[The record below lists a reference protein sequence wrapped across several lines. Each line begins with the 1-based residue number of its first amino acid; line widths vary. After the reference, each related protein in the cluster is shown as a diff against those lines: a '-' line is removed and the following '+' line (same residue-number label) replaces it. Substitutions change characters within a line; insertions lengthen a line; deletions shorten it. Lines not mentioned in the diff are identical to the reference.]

1 MCVHVYACVCMCVCV
16 YMFVSV
22 RAGMD
27 LGFLLKRPNFEFS
40 EKTHE
45 IKGNLCACVFVPCVC
60 VRVCSLGVLLGT
72 PFAP

>member
-1 MCVHVYACVCMCVCV
+1 
-16 YMFVSV
+16 MFVSV

-45 IKGNLCACVFVPCVC
+45 IKGNLCACVFVACVC
-60 VRVCSLGVLLGT
+60 ACL
-72 PFAP
+72 